1 MLGFLPQRV
10 GCLSVSCAQ
19 IGKHT
24 HAHAHAHTNTQW
36 HTYMLE
42 CTHERI
48 HAYVSA
54 CRGMQVLT
62 LTPLRVLFPVQQ
74 KKHADTHGL
83 RDTDSQKHTRRR
95 VTHTTLTETPSIAF
109 HCLFGVFISKLSV
122 CIHSFTHSG
131 CPWRLPFVKNTL
143 NHTVAKP
150 LSCTNTHS
158 RFHSAKCCTLESP
171 LSFPLQHRGS
181 VARKLKMKLASVCT

>member
-1 MLGFLPQRV
+1 MVLLYQGTPVLTAGYMLGFLPQRV

-19 IGKHT
+19 IGKQT

-54 CRGMQVLT
+54 CRGMQVPT

-74 KKHADTHGL
+74 KKYADAHTHTDLETLTHKNTHAEELHTLHL
-83 RDTDSQKHTRRR
+83 QKH
-95 VTHTTLTETPSIAF
+95 PA
-109 HCLFGVFISKLSV
+109 
-122 CIHSFTHSG
+122 
-131 CPWRLPFVKNTL
+131 
-143 NHTVAKP
+143 
-150 LSCTNTHS
+150 
-158 RFHSAKCCTLESP
+158 
-171 LSFPLQHRGS
+171 
-181 VARKLKMKLASVCT
+181 

>member
-1 MLGFLPQRV
+1 MVLLYKGTPVLTAGYMLGFLPQRV

-74 KKHADTHGL
+74 KKIRRRTYAHGL

-109 HCLFGVFISKLSV
+109 HCLFGVCVSLFLNYSYAYTEFHTLRVSLETPLCQKHSQPHSCKTAKL
-122 CIHSFTHSG
+122 HKH
-131 CPWRLPFVKNTL
+131 TL
-143 NHTVAKP
+143 T
-150 LSCTNTHS
+150 LS
-158 RFHSAKCCTLESP
+158 
-171 LSFPLQHRGS
+171 LS
-181 VARKLKMKLASVCT
+181 